1 MGPGAVGDPPLGHLP
16 LHYEAMH
23 KAEGQPTPTP
33 FIAARPPR
41 TAVVLAAGCSQ
52 RLSPLTAGG
61 SKLLL
66 RLGGVTIIERSVRA
80 LRRQGVERVVVVLGH
95 DQAKMAEAARAAAPD
110 RVDIVRAQGWE
121 SGNGSSLAAAQP
133 VVSGEPLFLL
143 LVGDHLYGDTA
154 LDPLVTVGCP
164 AALLDPHP
172 VADVLVEATRVVV
185 EDGTA
190 VRFGKA
196 VDSGWADCGAFLV
209 PPAIFE
215 CQRQAATEGD
225 HGLAGAISRLAEIC
239 PLRAVPLPEDA
250 WWQDIDT
257 PADVRRAN
265 VRLRR
270 SLVKAEDGPV
280 SRYLNRPLSTR
291 ISMLLAP
298 ARLSPDLVTWLAFA
312 LGVVAAALFAS
323 GQGVAGA
330 LVTHAASVLDGV
342 DGELARL
349 QLRASPRGALL
360 DGFLDRLADVAIVGG
375 LGLWG
380 LTQGLN
386 PSITLGLA
394 VAASTGSLL
403 SMATKDRIAALNLPR
418 APERRLGFLLG
429 GRDGR
434 LLLVTVLALLSQPVL
449 ALTAVTIAS
458 LVSAVL
464 RVALVRRVLAKS
476 DSWPTT

>member
-1 MGPGAVGDPPLGHLP
+1 
-16 LHYEAMH
+16 
-23 KAEGQPTPTP
+23 
-33 FIAARPPR
+33 
-41 TAVVLAAGCSQ
+41 VLAAGYSQ
-52 RLSPLTAGG
+52 RLSPLTSGG

-66 RLGGVTIIERSVRA
+66 RLGGVTLIERTVRTL
-80 LRRQGVERVVVVLGH
+80 LRQNVERVVVVLGH
-95 DQAKMAEAARAAAPD
+95 DEANVAEAARAAAPD
-110 RVDIVRAQGWE
+110 SVEIVRAGGWE
-121 SGNGSSLAAAQP
+121 SGNGSSLAAAEP
-133 VVSGEPLFLL
+133 VVSDEPLFLL

-154 LDPLVTVGCP
+154 LDPLVMVGCP
-164 AALLDPHP
+164 AALLDPT
-172 VADVLVEATRVVV
+172 AMAEVLAEATRVVV
-185 EDGTA
+185 EEGTA
-190 VRFGKA
+190 VRFGKE

-215 CQRQAATEGD
+215 CQRQAAAEGD
-225 HGLAGAISRLAEIC
+225 YGLAGAISRLAEIC
-239 PLRAVPLPEDA
+239 LLRAVPLPEDA
-250 WWQDIDT
+250 WWQDVDT
-257 PADVRRAN
+257 PADVRRAT

-270 SLVKAEDGPV
+270 SLVKVEDGPV

-291 ISMLLAP
+291 ISMLLART
-298 ARLSPDLVTWLAFA
+298 RLSPDLVTWLAFA

-360 DGFLDRLADVAIVGG
+360 DGFLDRLADVAIVAG

-394 VAASTGSLL
+394 VAAGAGSVL
-403 SMATKDRIAALNLPR
+403 SMATKDRIAALKLPR
-418 APERRLGFLLG
+418 APERQLGFLLG

-434 LLLVTVLALLSQPVL
+434 LLLVTVLALLGQPAL
-449 ALTAVTIAS
+449 ALAAVMMAS

-464 RVALVRRVLAKS
+464 RVALVRRGFAKP
-476 DSWPTT
+476 DFWRNT

>member
-1 MGPGAVGDPPLGHLP
+1 
-16 LHYEAMH
+16 
-23 KAEGQPTPTP
+23 
-33 FIAARPPR
+33 
-41 TAVVLAAGCSQ
+41 VLAAGYSE
-52 RLSPLTAGG
+52 RLAPLTSGG

-66 RLGGVTIIERSVRA
+66 RLGGVTIIERTVRA
-80 LRRQGVERVVVVLGH
+80 VRRQGVERVVVVLGH
-95 DQAKMAEAARAAAPD
+95 DEAKMAEAARAAAPD
-110 RVDIVRAQGWE
+110 RVEIVRAQGWE
-121 SGNGSSLAAAQP
+121 SGNGSSLAAAEP
-133 VVSGEPLFLL
+133 AVSGEPLFLL

-172 VADVLVEATRVVV
+172 VPEVLVEATQVVV

-190 VRFGKA
+190 VRFGKE

-225 HGLAGAISRLAEIC
+225 HRLAGAISRLAEIC

-250 WWQDIDT
+250 WWQDVDT
-257 PADVRRAN
+257 PADVRRAS

-270 SLVKAEDGPV
+270 SLLKANDGPV
-280 SRYLNRPLSTR
+280 SRHLNRPLSTR
-291 ISMLLAP
+291 ITMLVART
-298 ARLSPDLVTWLAFA
+298 RLSPDVVTWLAFA
-312 LGVVAAALFAS
+312 LGVVAAGLLAL
-323 GQGVAGA
+323 GQGLAGA

-349 QLRASPRGALL
+349 QMRASPRGALL
-360 DGFLDRLADVAIVGG
+360 DGFLDRLADVAIVAG

-380 LTQGLN
+380 LTLGLN
-386 PSITLGLA
+386 PSITIGLA
-394 VAASTGSLL
+394 VAASAGSVL
-403 SMATKDRIAALNLPR
+403 SMATKDRIAALKLPR

-434 LLLVTVLALLSQPVL
+434 LLLVTVLALLGQPVL
-449 ALTAVTIAS
+449 ALAAVAMAS
-458 LVSAVL
+458 LVTAVL
-464 RVALVRRVLAKS
+464 RVALVQRGLAKS
-476 DSWPTT
+476 GSRPTI

>member
-1 MGPGAVGDPPLGHLP
+1 M
-16 LHYEAMH
+16 
-23 KAEGQPTPTP
+23 
-33 FIAARPPR
+33 
-41 TAVVLAAGCSQ
+41 
-52 RLSPLTAGG
+52 SPLTAGG

-66 RLGGVTIIERSVRA
+66 RLGGLTLIERTVRT
-80 LRRQGVERVVVVLGH
+80 LRAQDVERVVVVLGH
-95 DQAKMAEAARAAAPD
+95 DEAKVAVAARAAAPD
-110 RVDIVRAQGWE
+110 GVEIIRALGWE
-121 SGNGSSLAAAQP
+121 SGNGSSLAAAEP
-133 VVSGEPLFLL
+133 VVSDESLFLL
-143 LVGDHLYGDTA
+143 VVGDHLYGDTA
-154 LDPLVTVGCP
+154 LDPLVTVGGP

-172 VADVLVEATRVVV
+172 TAEVLVEATQVVV
-185 EDGTA
+185 EDRTA
-190 VRFGKA
+190 VRFGKD

-215 CQRQAATEGD
+215 CQRQAAAEGD
-225 HGLAGAISRLAEIC
+225 YGLAGAISRLAEIC

-250 WWQDIDT
+250 WWQDVDT
-257 PADVRRAN
+257 PADVRRAT
-265 VRLRR
+265 VHLRR

-291 ISMLLAP
+291 ISMLLAR

-312 LGVVAAALFAS
+312 LGVVAAGLFAS
-323 GQGVAGA
+323 GQGFGGA

-349 QLRASPRGALL
+349 QLRASARGALL

-394 VAASTGSLL
+394 VAAGAGSLL
-403 SMATKDRIAALNLPR
+403 SMATKDRIAALKLPR

-434 LLLVTVLALLSQPVL
+434 LLLVTVLALLSQPAL
-449 ALTAVTIAS
+449 ALAAVTIAS

-464 RVALVRRVLAKS
+464 RVALVRRGFAES
-476 DSWPTT
+476 DSSATT